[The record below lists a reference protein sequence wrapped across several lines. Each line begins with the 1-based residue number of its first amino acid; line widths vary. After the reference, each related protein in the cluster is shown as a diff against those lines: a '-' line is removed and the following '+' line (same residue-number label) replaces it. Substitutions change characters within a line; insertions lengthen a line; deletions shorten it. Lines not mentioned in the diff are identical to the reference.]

1 MSEYVYCLSNPDYT
15 ENLYKIGFT
24 NNPQRRVEE
33 LYSTGV
39 PSNFIIEFIIQT
51 PDGKKLERIIHE
63 KLKNYRTNIHREF
76 FRIPMTTLKNIL
88 ENEMNLTNY
97 IDTSEMKPL
106 IDELQE
112 NTITHFECNCGSK
125 VLISHKARHLKSPGH
140 LNIKTNETVVEKE
153 EYYNC
158 SCGSKVLITNKS
170 RHLKST
176 KHNVKKEEEKEK
188 EEEEKEKEEEQKE
201 KEEEQKEKEEEE
213 EKYYICNCGKYVL
226 KSNKYNHNN
235 MPYHMHWAS
244 QFIDEYTS

>member
-1 MSEYVYCLSNPDYT
+1 MSEYVYCLSNPDYS

-39 PSNFIIEFIIQT
+39 PSNFVIEFIIQT

-63 KLKNYRTNIHREF
+63 KLKNYRTNTHREF

-88 ENEMNLTNY
+88 ENELNLTNY

-112 NTITHFECNCGSK
+112 NTITHFEC
-125 VLISHKARHLKSPGH
+125 
-140 LNIKTNETVVEKE
+140 E
-153 EYYNC
+153 
-158 SCGSKVLITNKS
+158 CGSKVLITNKS
-170 RHLKST
+170 RHLKSPEHLIIKT
-176 KHNVKKEEEKEK
+176 NETVVEKEKHYICECGSKVLITNKARHLKSKGHNIKKEEEEKEEEK
-188 EEEEKEKEEEQKE
+188 EEEEKEEE
-201 KEEEQKEKEEEE
+201 KEEKEEDK
-213 EKYYICNCGKYVL
+213 KYYTCNCGKSVL

-235 MPYHMHWAS
+235 MPYHSDWAK
-244 QFIDEYTS
+244 QFIDEYTMS

>member
-39 PSNFIIEFIIQT
+39 PSNFVIEFIIQT

-88 ENEMNLTNY
+88 ENELNLTNY

-106 IDELQE
+106 IDELHE
-112 NTITHFECNCGSK
+112 NTITHFECECGSK
-125 VLISHKARHLKSPGH
+125 VLISNKARHLKSPGH
-140 LNIKTNETVVEKE
+140 LNIKINETVAEKE

-158 SCGSKVLITNKS
+158 DCGSKVLLSHKA
-170 RHLKST
+170 RHLKSN
-176 KHNVKKEEEKEK
+176 KHNVKEEEPKEEPK
-188 EEEEKEKEEEQKE
+188 EELKEELKKTKKEQKT
-201 KEEEQKEKEEEE
+201 
-213 EKYYICNCGKYVL
+213 YICGCGKCVL
-226 KSNKYNHNN
+226 KSNKYNHNHL
-235 MPYHMHWAS
+235 PYHLDWAK
-244 QFIDEYTS
+244 QFMDEQYTY